1 MSLPTDL
8 RITLASAGISIAE
21 PDLAGAITRAIGE
34 RRGYFAGPDVGE
46 AGFVVELLSP
56 ERVTFEGRTETL
68 ALAWCLI
75 YLMGETGEI
84 GIGAFCPA

>member
-8 RITLASAGISIAE
+8 RLALASAGISITD

-34 RRGYFAGPDVGE
+34 RRGYVTDPEFGDT
-46 AGFVVELLSP
+46 GFVVELLHPHRAS
-56 ERVTFEGRTETL
+56 FEGRTEAI